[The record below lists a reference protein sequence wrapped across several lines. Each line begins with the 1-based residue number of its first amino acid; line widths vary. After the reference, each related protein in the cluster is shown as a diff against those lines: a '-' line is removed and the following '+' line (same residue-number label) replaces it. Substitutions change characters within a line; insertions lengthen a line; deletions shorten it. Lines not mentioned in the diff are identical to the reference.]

1 MKLVSEDLK
10 PFMREVIE
18 FISLLRASEKERYE
32 MQKKFITDTVKTL
45 KDMSET
51 IKNSSDYI
59 RNSLEKMKEMLST
72 EIAQL
77 KKESSLESL
86 INANSVLDESIEMI
100 QRGVQVMEYRQ
111 ALTGTDQILEGIKR
125 NISKISQV
133 SNNLRAI
140 PATPP
145 QTAPTQQP
153 TLVEE
158 PVEEE
163 QNDVEEVHS
172 VRPSSIQEEVRQVS
186 KSQSG
191 GSTAGMTLE
200 EKQAEAMRKIKEK
213 EDKSKKKT
221 QKYRVEF

>member
-1 MKLVSEDLK
+1 MSEDLK

-86 INANSVLDESIEMI
+86 VNANKTLEESIEMI
-100 QRGVQVMEYRQ
+100 QRGVQIMEYRQ
-111 ALTGTDQILEGIKR
+111 ALTGADNILDNIKSD
-125 NISKISQV
+125 ITKISQLTKNISV
-133 SNNLRAI
+133 VTNNVPKQEPINI
-140 PATPP
+140 PP
-145 QTAPTQQP
+145 
-153 TLVEE
+153 V

-163 QNDVEEVHS
+163 KPAPEPVVEEELHV
-172 VRPSSIQEEVRQVS
+172 VKPSSIQEEVKHRDEEPAV
-186 KSQSG
+186 K
-191 GSTAGMTLE
+191 MTLE

-213 EDKSKKKT
+213 EEESKKKKP
-221 QKYRVEF
+221 QKFRVDF